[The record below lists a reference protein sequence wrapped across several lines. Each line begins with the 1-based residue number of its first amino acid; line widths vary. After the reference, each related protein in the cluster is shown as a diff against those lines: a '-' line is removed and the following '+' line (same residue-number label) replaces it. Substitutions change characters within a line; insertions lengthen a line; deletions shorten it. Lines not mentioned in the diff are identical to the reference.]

1 MLFDFHLHSNVS
13 GDSDE
18 PMENIVRA
26 AIAKGFTGICFT
38 DHCDLISYE
47 APGMKLEECYELWE
61 PSYGEIARVRAAFG
75 DEIEIFHGMEL
86 AEIAQDEERARQF
99 ANPPGL
105 DFLLGSVHAVTGYPD
120 FYLIDFSEIPD
131 IPGLM
136 AAYLDENIRMAEIN
150 VMDAVGHVGYAS
162 RYLARQGFPVLDLME
177 YEDQLRRLFQ
187 ILIQNGRGIEV
198 NTSGLRQGLGF
209 PYPSL
214 PALKLYRELGGE
226 IVTVGSDAH
235 RAADTGGYIREGY
248 DLLRA
253 AGFCYTTVFRQR
265 KPAFI
270 KL

>member
-1 MLFDFHLHSNVS
+1 
-13 GDSDE
+13 
-18 PMENIVRA
+18 MEDMVRT

-47 APGMKLEECYELWE
+47 APGVKLADCYELWE
-61 PSYGEIARVRAAFG
+61 PSYGEIARIRAEFG
-75 DEIEIFHGMEL
+75 DEIELLHGMEL

-99 ANPPGL
+99 AKTPGL

-120 FYLIDFSEIPD
+120 FYLINFSDIPD

-136 AAYLDENIRMAEIN
+136 AAYLDENIRMAEID
-150 VMDAVGHVGYAS
+150 VMDAVGHIGYPS
-162 RYLARQGFPVLDLME
+162 RYLARQGFPTLDLMD
-177 YEDQLRRLFQ
+177 YEDRLRHLFR

-235 RAADTGGYIREGY
+235 RAADTGGCVQEGY

-253 AGFCYTTVFRQR
+253 AGFSYVTVFRQR
-265 KPAFI
+265 TPAFI

>member
-13 GDSDE
+13 SDSDE
-18 PMENIVRA
+18 PMEHIVRT
-26 AIAKGFTGICFT
+26 AIAKGFSGICFA

-47 APGMKLEECYELWE
+47 APGVRLADCYELWE
-61 PSYGEIARVRAAFG
+61 PSYGEIARIRAEFG
-75 DEIEIFHGMEL
+75 DEIEILHGMEL
-86 AEIAQDEERARQF
+86 AEIAQDEERARQY

-105 DFLLGSVHAVTGYPD
+105 DFLLGSVHAVTGHSD
-120 FYLIDFSEIPD
+120 FAFIHFAD
-131 IPGLM
+131 ILDISGLM

-150 VMDAVGHVGYAS
+150 VMDAVGHVGYPS
-162 RYLARQGFPVLDLME
+162 RYLARQGFPTFDLME
-177 YEDQLRRLFQ
+177 YEDQLRHLFE

-209 PYPSL
+209 PYPSF

-226 IVTVGSDAH
+226 IITVGSDAH
-235 RAADTGGYIREGY
+235 RAVDTGGCVREGY
-248 DLLRA
+248 DLLRE
-253 AGFCYTTVFRQR
+253 AGFRYTTVFRQR